1 MNLTESAIRRLSL
14 IKEEQG
20 TLIRLMIKGGGCSG
34 FSYEFGL
41 VNSIDSDDHNIDEV
55 LIIDSMSLSM
65 LENATIDYIS
75 DLTGSY
81 FSVKIPEAT
90 SYCGCGSSFS
100 L

>member
-1 MNLTESAIRRLSL
+1 MNITESAFRRLTS
-14 IKEEQG
+14 IKKEQG
-20 TLIRLMIKGGGCSG
+20 QISRLIIKGGGCSG
-34 FSYEFGL
+34 FNYEFSL
-41 VNSIDSDDHNIDEV
+41 SEVITEDDHLINDV
-55 LIIDSMSLSM
+55 LIIDSISLSM
-65 LENATIDYIS
+65 LENSTIDYVS